1 MNNPL
6 AHVTSFLQF
15 PVTIRRLYLYLS
27 LNNHASLEMPIKRVR
42 ELGLIRVQS
51 LQYVYTKTYSRF
63 FYDPYLRIGPQVW
76 VRGEY
81 KFWARFYH

>member
-42 ELGLIRVQS
+42 ELGLIRRELKINPS
-51 LQYVYTKTYSRF
+51 LLKE
-63 FYDPYLRIGPQVW
+63 RITLT
-76 VRGEY
+76 
-81 KFWARFYH
+81 AA